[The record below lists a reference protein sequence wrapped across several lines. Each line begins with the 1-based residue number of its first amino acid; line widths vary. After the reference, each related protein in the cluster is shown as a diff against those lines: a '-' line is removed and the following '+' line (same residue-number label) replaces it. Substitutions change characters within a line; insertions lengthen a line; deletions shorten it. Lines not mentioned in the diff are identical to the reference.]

1 MMYMQPAVIPSM
13 AFVRTGE
20 GVRTFGLAWRKLER
34 SITRYIYLVT
44 PERAAQD
51 DLLQVAMIELWKL
64 DPTRY
69 DLRNSSDMAYM
80 RRTLVTR
87 ICDAW
92 GSDRQTI
99 QERAD
104 SMVSGLTDTGPALV
118 TASGWR

>member
-1 MMYMQPAVIPSM
+1 MPMQPAVIPSM

-34 SITRYIYLVT
+34 SITRYVHLVT

-69 DLRNSSDMAYM
+69 DLRNRSDMAYM

-92 GSDRQTI
+92 GSDRRTI

-104 SMVSGLTDTGPALV
+104 SVVSGLTDTGPALV